1 MSGADA
7 AMETDGAPPPAR
19 GGRRQRVR
27 PSPPAR
33 IRARRV
39 LGHPTAAIRPWPRLP
54 DAAPDPPLTPQG
66 RGHAKTKEQLD
77 AELDAAYDTLPD
89 AAPDGSSDR
98 AGAPARSAEGWVII
112 VTGVHEEAQEEDVQE
127 HFADYGP
134 VKNLHLNLDRRT
146 GFAKGYAL
154 IEYETKREAQAAV
167 DEANGSE
174 LLGKKVDVAFAFTKG
189 PPRRRR

>member
-1 MSGADA
+1 M
-7 AMETDGAPPPAR
+7 
-19 GGRRQRVR
+19 
-27 PSPPAR
+27 
-33 IRARRV
+33 
-39 LGHPTAAIRPWPRLP
+39 
-54 DAAPDPPLTPQG
+54 
-66 RGHAKTKEQLD
+66 
-77 AELDAAYDTLPD
+77 
-89 AAPDGSSDR
+89 
-98 AGAPARSAEGWVII
+98 
-112 VTGVHEEAQEEDVQE
+112 HEEAQEEDVQE

-134 VKNLHLNLDRRT
+134 VKNLHPNLDRRT